1 MSNSLAN
8 SQVYSDEVQEII
20 DRPPKWIVLW
30 GVTIAFIVFAAI
42 LITSWF
48 VKYPDVLHANVII
61 TTLPSPINLI
71 SRSAGHIEILKKEKD
86 LVKSGDLIALIKTNV
101 DIHDLIELEEKLVS
115 SPYGNLSV
123 NYQLGDLQNYLSEVI
138 HSQQELEIFRRTNL
152 QNRQIAQLERQIKYQ
167 RMLHANL
174 EQQLSLMKK
183 EHTFSKEKF
192 ESDSLLYQQNVLAR
206 LDFNSSKTTFLQH
219 QRNLRNAE
227 ASIINNQRDVAQMEK
242 QIMELSIQHITSES
256 QLKLSFDNSLSE
268 LLSQIKKWKE
278 SFLFISPADG
288 QLSYLEFLE
297 TSQFIESGKR
307 LFSVVPISGN
317 VFGLAELPINSSG
330 KVKEGQEVNIRLQN
344 YPFEQFGM
352 LHGKVESI
360 SLMPNQGK
368 YMLRISLP
376 EGMVS
381 SYQKPIPFQQQLQG
395 DVEII
400 TEDLRL
406 IERLFYQ
413 TLKIVRQ

>member
-1 MSNSLAN
+1 MSNSSA
-8 SQVYSDEVQEII
+8 SSEVYSDEVQEII

-30 GVTIAFIVFAAI
+30 GVTTAFIVFVVI
-42 LITSWF
+42 LMASWF

-61 TTLPSPINLI
+61 TTLPSPIDLI
-71 SRSAGHIEILKKEKD
+71 SRKEGHVEILKKEKE
-86 LVKSGDLIALIKTNV
+86 LVKNGDLIAMVKTNV
-101 DIHDLIELEEKLVS
+101 NLHDLIELEDKLAS
-115 SPYGNLSV
+115 NSRGYLSV
-123 NYQLGDLQNYLSEVI
+123 NYQLGDLQHYLSELI
-138 HSQQELEIFRRTNL
+138 HAQQELELFHKTNL
-152 QNRQIAQLERQIKYQ
+152 HNRQIAQLERQVKYQ
-167 RMLHANL
+167 LMLNTNL

-183 EHTFSKEKF
+183 EHIFSREKF
-192 ESDSLLYQQNVLAR
+192 ESDSLLYLQKVLAR
-206 LDFNSSKTTFLQH
+206 LDFNSSKTIYLQH

-227 ASIINNQRDVAQMEK
+227 ATMINNQREVAQMEK
-242 QIMELSIQHITSES
+242 QMMELDIQRITSEN
-256 QLKLSFDNSLSE
+256 QLKLSFDNRLSE
-268 LLSQIKKWKE
+268 LLSEIKKWKE
-278 SFLFISPADG
+278 TFLFISPMAG

-297 TSQFIESGKR
+297 TGQFVESGKR
-307 LFSVVPISGN
+307 LFSIVPISDN

-360 SLMPNQGK
+360 SLMPSQGK

-381 SYQKPIPFQQQLQG
+381 SYRKPIPFQQQLQG

-413 TLKIVRQ
+413 TIKIIRQ